1 MNGPLTFLLAAK
13 PFMFLCSY
21 LWINAGS
28 SVSLL
33 DVSGA
38 TPLLTSFKNLSGI
51 HKRIQVI
58 VFGLVTDTYHF
69 SFPSEFHTSEYP
81 STQISFTC
89 SNSLIETREE
99 GVKYVQS

>member
-33 DVSGA
+33 DVSGT
-38 TPLLTSFKNLSGI
+38 TPLLTSL
-51 HKRIQVI
+51 

>member
-1 MNGPLTFLLAAK
+1 MRGPVFYYW
-13 PFMFLCSY
+13 MFQVQPPL
-21 LWINAGS
+21 
-28 SVSLL
+28 
-33 DVSGA
+33 
-38 TPLLTSFKNLSGI
+38 LLTSFKNLSGI

-58 VFGLVTDTYHF
+58 VFGLVIGTYHF